1 MPRKLLVLL
10 VGNAPTSHTY
20 KVCALTFELKEY
32 LIINIKS
39 LNLYSILII
48 PLVLTYLIF
57 YKYYII
63 TYNICQDFNLSKLA
77 EINRFRDKP
86 RGGFGY
92 LSLGMAGFEPA
103 ELRGL
108 DDDIGLR
115 TNQSSIYY
123 HRKPD
128 ALPLRYIPIFYSI

>member
-1 MPRKLLVLL
+1 MISKQPTLFLYIAVNVYMVRLEGYDPSTLTLKEWCSPTELQAQKEVMVLQLVTIKPRKLLVLL

-57 YKYYII
+57 YK
-63 TYNICQDFNLSKLA
+63 
-77 EINRFRDKP
+77 
-86 RGGFGY
+86 
-92 LSLGMAGFEPA
+92 
-103 ELRGL
+103 
-108 DDDIGLR
+108 
-115 TNQSSIYY
+115 
-123 HRKPD
+123 
-128 ALPLRYIPIFYSI
+128 